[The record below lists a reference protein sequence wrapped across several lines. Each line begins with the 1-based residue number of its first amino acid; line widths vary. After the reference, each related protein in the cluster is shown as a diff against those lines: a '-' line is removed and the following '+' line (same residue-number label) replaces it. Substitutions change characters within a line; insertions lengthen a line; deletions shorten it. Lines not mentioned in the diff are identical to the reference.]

1 MIAVSVKINVAA
13 VAQKPTTSAKT
24 AEIYAL
30 NVRLKKSV
38 RIAAKFVPIVLRLS
52 AKTVALA
59 PVAL

>member
-13 VAQKPTTSAKT
+13 AVQRARTSART
-24 AEIYAL
+24 AEICVL

-38 RIAAKFVPIVLRLS
+38 RIVAKFVPIVLRLS

-59 PVAL
+59 PVVF